1 MGGKMRE
8 KSIFIRLFGD
18 SPKLRVLD
26 FLMSFPKYDYSL
38 TDISKNARIGYST
51 LMLFW
56 EKDFVKTGLVVETRK
71 VGKARM
77 FKINETNPAIKY
89 LLKLDWALSKYAA
102 HKLIKCQEIVA

>member
-1 MGGKMRE
+1 MEE
-8 KSIFIRLFGD
+8 KSVFIRLFGD

-26 FLMSFPKYDYSL
+26 FLMGFPKYDYSL
-38 TDISKNARIGYST
+38 TDISKNAKIGYST

-77 FKINETNPAIKY
+77 FKINEKNPAIKY
-89 LLKLDWALSKYAA
+89 LLKLDWALSKYAV
-102 HKLIKCQEIVA
+102 HKLIEPKEVLA